1 MDSKAKQEI
10 LSRARQWMKQELVP
24 AHRENTLKLKSLSE
38 FNINPFLWTYL
49 AFFLEGNKDYI
60 SLAKVL
66 VYPRVLGASIN
77 TSFGQRAQD
86 FITRLFSDNFG
97 SGIPGIDL
105 EFIDRLDGRKKY
117 AQVKA
122 GPNVIN
128 RDDVTSIKDHFRAL
142 NNLARTNHLDLKTTD
157 MVFCLLYGEQD
168 EKNGFVQELE
178 NEYVVIM
185 GQEFWHRFTGDKD
198 FYHDLVDTFGEVAV
212 EVNMKKEIDEVIN
225 ELSKEIKK
233 EYGEIVT

>member
-1 MDSKAKQEI
+1 MDSKTKQEI

-24 AHRENTLKLKSLSE
+24 AHRENTLKLKNLSE

-49 AFFLEGNKDYI
+49 AFFLEGNKDYS

-66 VYPRVLGASIN
+66 VYPRVLGASIS
-77 TSFGQRAQD
+77 TSFGQRAQE

-128 RDDVTSIKDHFRAL
+128 RDDVTSIKGHFRAL
-142 NNLARTNHLDLKTTD
+142 NNLAKTNHLDLKTTD

-178 NEYVVIM
+178 NDYVVII

-198 FYHDLVDTFGEVAV
+198 FYRDLIDTFGEVAV
-212 EVNMKKEIDEVIN
+212 EVNMKKEIDEVIIG
-225 ELSKEIKK
+225 LSEEIKK

>member
-1 MDSKAKQEI
+1 
-10 LSRARQWMKQELVP
+10 MKQELVP
-24 AHRENTLKLKSLSE
+24 AHRENTLKLKNLSE

-49 AFFLEGNKDYI
+49 AFFLEGNKDYG

-66 VYPRVLGASIN
+66 VYPRVLGASIS
-77 TSFGQRAQD
+77 TSFGQRAQE

-128 RDDVTSIKDHFRAL
+128 RDDVTSIKGHFRAL
-142 NNLARTNHLDLKTTD
+142 NNLAKTNHLDLKTTD

-178 NEYVVIM
+178 SDYVVIM

-198 FYHDLVDTFGEVAV
+198 FYHDLIDTFGEVAV

-225 ELSKEIKK
+225 ALSQEIKK

>member
-1 MDSKAKQEI
+1 
-10 LSRARQWMKQELVP
+10 MKQELVP
-24 AHRENTLKLKSLSE
+24 AHRENTLKLKNLSE

-49 AFFLEGNKDYI
+49 AFFLEGNKDYS

-66 VYPRVLGASIN
+66 VYPRVLGASIS
-77 TSFGQRAQD
+77 TSFGQRAQE

-128 RDDVTSIKDHFRAL
+128 RDDVTSIKGHFRAL
-142 NNLARTNHLDLKTTD
+142 NNLAKTNHLDLKTTD

-178 NEYVVIM
+178 NDYVVII

-198 FYHDLVDTFGEVAV
+198 FYRDLIDTFGEVAV
-212 EVNMKKEIDEVIN
+212 EVNMKKEIDEVIIG
-225 ELSKEIKK
+225 LSEEIKK